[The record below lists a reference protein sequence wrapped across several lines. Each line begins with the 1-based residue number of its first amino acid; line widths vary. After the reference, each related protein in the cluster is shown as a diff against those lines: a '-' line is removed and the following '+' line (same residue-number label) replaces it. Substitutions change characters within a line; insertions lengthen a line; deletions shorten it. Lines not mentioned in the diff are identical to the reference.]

1 MQRSFGSA
9 VRPPNLPADHSAE
22 QPDHC
27 DINPSDYMAPSG
39 RIAESLLPKF
49 PVENELPVAI
59 FGGDFDCTSE
69 QWLLCLKKEEATQ
82 ASMRNVQVA
91 GGTVLNDRVAVFN
104 AFAAQ
109 EDSGWKSR
117 SDHDVVLV
125 PLCWRLHTP
134 AKTARPVVPKVTAA
148 HTGPWPRRSNTA
160 NGPA

>member
-1 MQRSFGSA
+1 MAVLHTFTLLKIASSLMQPCSVPLVVLYG
-9 VRPPNLPADHSAE
+9 LPIF
-22 QPDHC
+22 PD
-27 DINPSDYMAPSG
+27 
-39 RIAESLLPKF
+39 LW
-49 PVENELPVAI
+49 
-59 FGGDFDCTSE
+59 
-69 QWLLCLKKEEATQ
+69 QCLKKEEATQ

-160 NGPA
+160 NGSA